1 MDLGKNC
8 MHLNTF
14 TSWVPDMKL
23 KNEVEKTCFKYFV
36 QLSNANQIKIPLQ
49 MLAALLEFY
58 NTDGEYFK
66 FGDVVLD
73 IGLED
78 ILYITGLPIDG
89 KQVSGVEHKNAT
101 ATIVEHLSITEAEAK
116 DLLLVT
122 KRDKQSFDIDLGKL
136 RAKFK
141 DSTISDENLAS
152 HVKAYLLYLLG
163 EVLLNTPSS
172 NTISYIYLPFL
183 DIDRIDSYAWGAA
196 VLATLKVSM
205 RKLCSGE
212 TRTLSGFTYALM
224 VFAFERFACLRNLYG
239 VRTPFGFP
247 LMVGWVEISHAKL
260 RKNTLTNV
268 EIFSEQLSNVKNENV
283 DWCPYKRDGCG
294 LPNELEHQTWMVYAK
309 VYSICFENIAK
320 HPVDVCWRQLG
331 LEKEEVR
338 TDLTKL
344 KDVKLQKRGPKKDKD
359 WRSTKC
365 YKPYNDRWVERN
377 MFLIKEGF
385 SYDGQLVNYEQV
397 LETASPTHHVHH
409 VDDEATEVVT
419 HSEGGSSS
427 RESSPSQSTEPVI
440 EASDD
445 ADDTRAP
452 HTIVRYS
459 RLLRELSPV
468 SPPRHAKRQSK
479 RVDPFLFIPIPT
491 TWLCERN

>member
-239 VRTPFGFP
+239 FRTPFGFP

-294 LPNELEHQTWMVYAK
+294 LPNELEHQTWM
-309 VYSICFENIAK
+309 
-320 HPVDVCWRQLG
+320 
-331 LEKEEVR
+331 
-338 TDLTKL
+338 
-344 KDVKLQKRGPKKDKD
+344 
-359 WRSTKC
+359 
-365 YKPYNDRWVERN
+365 
-377 MFLIKEGF
+377 
-385 SYDGQLVNYEQV
+385 V